1 MATFTLS
8 GLLRRIRGNYATIPN
23 YLEMELRYM
32 DAGERG
38 PKAPTLGQGT
48 PGYHSHVIYIVM
60 SSITTSIIVTPS
72 RRSVERTCDDL
83 AIVVLVAVG
92 LIASLTF
99 RDYGL
104 GWDDYTHAEY
114 ADLLLRMYGSGFK
127 DTGALSFA
135 NLYMYGGGFD
145 MAAALLHKVI
155 PLELFETRRL
165 LGAIVGLIGLAV
177 TWRLGRRVGGPLA
190 GLAALLLLALCPTF
204 YGHMF
209 MNPKDAPFAV
219 AMVILT
225 LGLVRLAEEYP
236 QPSPRTILIVG
247 LGAGLSIGS
256 RILGGLGLIYALV
269 GFVPLLAAEVRN
281 QGAREATRRFIH
293 VAYVLLPS
301 LILGYLIMGL
311 IWPWSIMEPGNP
323 FGALNYFSHFFEKP
337 WKEMFD
343 GALVSVPDMPWSYLP
358 TLFALQL
365 PEVLLG
371 LAIVGAVGA
380 LVALTRGD
388 VPARRKTILLIVT
401 LAATLPLA
409 TAMAKRPALY
419 NGIRHFIFVIPP
431 MTVLAGTAFA
441 WGMDWL
447 KENRRH
453 WQPAAVAIFAF
464 GLLLPLSEMIRL
476 HPYEYTHFNHI
487 AGTVR
492 GADDLYMLDY
502 WGLAL
507 KQASDGLREQLAE
520 RQEAA
525 PAGRKW
531 KVAVCGPQRPAQV
544 ALGPDFTIGWDSH
557 AADFAMTLGEFYCK
571 GLLAPVMVEIK
582 RDDVVF
588 ARVYD
593 IRGRSISSLLAIPAP

>member
-1 MATFTLS
+1 MTIAALHQ
-8 GLLRRIRGNYATIPN
+8 GNYATIPN
-23 YLEMELRYM
+23 YLESELRYM

-38 PKAPTLGQGT
+38 PKRQSWAIGDTGLP
-48 PGYHSHVIYIVM
+48 IAM
-60 SSITTSIIVTPS
+60 SSITTSAIDLPS
-72 RRSVERTCDDL
+72 RRSVERICDDL
-83 AIVVLVAVG
+83 AIISLAAVA

-165 LGAIVGLIGLAV
+165 LGAVVGVVGLAV
-177 TWRLGRRVGGPLA
+177 TCRLGRRVGGPLA

-219 AMVILT
+219 AMVILM
-225 LGLVRLAEEYP
+225 LGFVRLAEEYP

-256 RILGGLGLIYALV
+256 RILGGLALVYVLV
-269 GFVPLLAAEVRN
+269 GFLPLLLEEVRTHS
-281 QGAREATRRFIH
+281 AREAAHRFVH
-293 VAYVLLPS
+293 VLYVLMAG
-301 LILGYLIMGL
+301 LILGYLVMGL
-311 IWPWSIMEPGNP
+311 IWPWSIMEAGNP
-323 FGALNYFSHFFEKP
+323 FHALTYFSPFFEKP

-343 GALVSVPDMPWSYLP
+343 GALVSVPDIPWSYLP
-358 TLFALQL
+358 TRFALQL

-371 LAIVGAVGA
+371 LSLAGVVGTLMSLSRTDIA
-380 LVALTRGD
+380 
-388 VPARRKTILLIVT
+388 PRRKTILLMLT
-401 LAATLPLA
+401 LAATLPLVI
-409 TAMAKRPALY
+409 AMVKRPALY

-431 MTVLAGTAFA
+431 MAVLAGTAFA
-441 WGMDWL
+441 WGMNWL
-447 KENRRH
+447 KENRRS
-453 WQPAAVAIFAF
+453 WQPAALAVFSF

-492 GADDLYMLDY
+492 TADNLFMLDY

-507 KQASDGLREQLAE
+507 KQASDELREPLTE
-520 RQEAA
+520 RQEV
-525 PAGRKW
+525 PPQYRKW
-531 KVAVCGPQRPAQV
+531 KGTVCGPQRPAQV

-571 GLLAPVMVEIK
+571 GLTAPVLVEIK

>member
-1 MATFTLS
+1 MT
-8 GLLRRIRGNYATIPN
+8 
-23 YLEMELRYM
+23 
-32 DAGERG
+32 
-38 PKAPTLGQGT
+38 
-48 PGYHSHVIYIVM
+48 
-60 SSITTSIIVTPS
+60 SITTSAIDTPL

-83 AIVVLVAVG
+83 AMLVLAAVAVISG
-92 LIASLTF
+92 LTF

-114 ADLLLRMYGSGFK
+114 ADLLLRMFGSGFR
-127 DTGALSFA
+127 DTAALSFA

-145 MAAALLHKVI
+145 MVAALLHKVI

-165 LGAIVGLIGLAV
+165 VGAIVGVIGLAV
-177 TWRLGRRVGGPLA
+177 TWRLGRRIGGPLA
-190 GLAALLLLALCPTF
+190 GLASLLLLALCPIF

-219 AMVILT
+219 AMIILM

-247 LGAGLSIGS
+247 LGAGLSLGT
-256 RILGGLGLIYALV
+256 RILGGLSLVYAMIGFIPLFLEELRTEGL
-269 GFVPLLAAEVRN
+269 
-281 QGAREATRRFIH
+281 RESVRRFAH
-293 VAYVLLPS
+293 VVYVLLPG
-301 LILGYLIMGL
+301 LALGYLVMGL

-323 FGALNYFSHFFEKP
+323 FEALTYFSHFFEKP

-343 GALVSVPDMPWSYLP
+343 GAIVSVPDMPWSYLP

-365 PEVLLG
+365 PEVMLVLMG
-371 LAIVGAVGA
+371 GAVVSTFA
-380 LVALTRGD
+380 MLPRRE
-388 VPARRKTILLIVT
+388 VPARRKTILLMLT

-409 TAMAKRPALY
+409 IAMVKRPALY
-419 NGIRHFIFVIPP
+419 NGIRHFVFVIPP
-431 MTVLAGTAFA
+431 MAVLGGVGFAWTMERLRANHRTWQPVVLATFC
-441 WGMDWL
+441 
-447 KENRRH
+447 
-453 WQPAAVAIFAF
+453 F
-464 GLLLPLSEMIRL
+464 GLALSLAEMIRL
-476 HPYEYTHFNHI
+476 HPYQYTHFNHI

-492 GADDLYMLDY
+492 GADDRFMLDY

-507 KQASDGLREQLAE
+507 KQASDELREQLVE
-520 RQEAA
+520 RQEV
-525 PAGRKW
+525 PPRNRKW

-544 ALGPDFTIGWDSH
+544 ALGPDFTIGWDSN

-571 GLLAPVMVEIK
+571 GLTAPVMVEIK

-593 IRGRSISSLLAIPAP
+593 IRGSSISSLLSIPAP

>member
-1 MATFTLS
+1 
-8 GLLRRIRGNYATIPN
+8 
-23 YLEMELRYM
+23 
-32 DAGERG
+32 
-38 PKAPTLGQGT
+38 
-48 PGYHSHVIYIVM
+48 M
-60 SSITTSIIVTPS
+60 SSITTSAIDTPS

-83 AIVVLVAVG
+83 AIIVLAAVG

-165 LGAIVGLIGLAV
+165 LGAAVGVIGLAV

-190 GLAALLLLALCPTF
+190 GLAALLLLALCPTY

-219 AMVILT
+219 AMVILM

-236 QPSPRTILIVG
+236 SPSPRTILIVG

-256 RILGGLGLIYALV
+256 RVLGGLALV
-269 GFVPLLAAEVRN
+269 YAVVGFLPLFLEEIHTHN
-281 QGAREATRRFIH
+281 AREAAHRFIH
-293 VAYVLLPS
+293 VVYVLLPG
-301 LILGYLIMGL
+301 LVLGYLVMGL

-323 FGALNYFSHFFEKP
+323 FHALTYFSHFFEKP

-365 PEVLLG
+365 PEVLLV
-371 LAIVGAVGA
+371 LSIAAVVGTFMS
-380 LVALTRGD
+380 LSRKD
-388 VPARRKTILLIVT
+388 VSARRKSILLMLTV
-401 LAATLPLA
+401 AATLPLVV
-409 TAMAKRPALY
+409 AMVKRPALY

-431 MTVLAGTAFA
+431 MTVLAGLAFSR
-441 WGMDWL
+441 GMNWL
-447 KENRRH
+447 KENRRS
-453 WQPAAVAIFAF
+453 WQPAAVAVFSF
-464 GLLLPLSEMIRL
+464 GLLLPLAEMIRL
-476 HPYEYTHFNHI
+476 HPYQYTHFNHI

-492 GADDLYMLDY
+492 GADDLFMLDY

-507 KQASDGLREQLAE
+507 KQASDGLRDELIE
-520 RQEAA
+520 RQET
-525 PAGRKW
+525 PPQGRKW

-571 GLLAPVMVEIK
+571 GLTAPVMVEIK

-593 IRGRSISSLLAIPAP
+593 IRGRGISSLLAIPAP

>member
-1 MATFTLS
+1 
-8 GLLRRIRGNYATIPN
+8 
-23 YLEMELRYM
+23 
-32 DAGERG
+32 
-38 PKAPTLGQGT
+38 
-48 PGYHSHVIYIVM
+48 M
-60 SSITTSIIVTPS
+60 SSITTSTIDTPM

-83 AIVVLVAVG
+83 AILVLAVVG
-92 LIASLTF
+92 IIASLTF

-145 MAAALLHKVI
+145 MTAALLHKII

-165 LGAIVGLIGLAV
+165 LGAIVGIIGLAV
-177 TWRLGRRVGGPLA
+177 TWRLGRRVGGSLA
-190 GLAALLLLALCPTF
+190 GLAALLLLALCPTY

-219 AMVILT
+219 AMVVLM

-236 QPSPRTILIVG
+236 APSPRTILIVG

-256 RILGGLGLIYALV
+256 RVLGGLALV
-269 GFVPLLAAEVRN
+269 YAVIGFMPLFIEEIHA
-281 QGAREATRRFIH
+281 QGTREAVRRFAH
-293 VAYVLLPS
+293 VMYVLLPG
-301 LILGYLIMGL
+301 LVLGYLIMGL

-323 FGALNYFSHFFEKP
+323 FRALTYFSSFFEKP

-358 TLFALQL
+358 TLFALQM

-371 LAIVGAVGA
+371 LLIAGIFGT
-380 LVALTRGD
+380 LVSLSRTG
-388 VPARRKTILLIVT
+388 VTARRKTILLTLT
-401 LAATLPLA
+401 LAATLPLLI
-409 TAMAKRPALY
+409 AMVKRPALY
-419 NGIRHFIFVIPP
+419 NGIRHFVFVIPP
-431 MTVLAGTAFA
+431 MTVLAGVAFA
-441 WGMDWL
+441 WGMNWL
-447 KENRRH
+447 KDNRRG

-476 HPYEYTHFNHI
+476 HPYQYTHFNHI

-492 GADDLYMLDY
+492 AADDLYMLDY
-502 WGLAL
+502 WGLAF
-507 KQASDGLREQLAE
+507 KQASDGLRDELNE
-520 RQEAA
+520 RQEVA
-525 PAGRKW
+525 PHGRKW

-571 GLLAPVMVEIK
+571 GLAAPVMVEIK

>member
-1 MATFTLS
+1 
-8 GLLRRIRGNYATIPN
+8 
-23 YLEMELRYM
+23 
-32 DAGERG
+32 
-38 PKAPTLGQGT
+38 
-48 PGYHSHVIYIVM
+48 M
-60 SSITTSIIVTPS
+60 SSITTSAIDTPL
-72 RRSVERTCDDL
+72 RRSVEQTCDDL
-83 AIVVLVAVG
+83 AMLTLAVVG
-92 LIASLTF
+92 IIASLTF

-114 ADLLLRMYGSGFK
+114 ADLLLRMYGSGFR

-145 MAAALLHKVI
+145 IAAALLHKII

-165 LGAIVGLIGLAV
+165 LGAIVGVIGLAV
-177 TWRLGRRVGGPLA
+177 TWRLARRIGGPLA

-219 AMVILT
+219 AMIILIM
-225 LGLVRLAEEYP
+225 GLVRLAEEYP
-236 QPSPRTILIVG
+236 APSPRTVLIVG

-256 RILGGLGLIYALV
+256 RVLGGLALLYALI
-269 GFVPLLAAEVRN
+269 GFLPLFLEEFRT
-281 QGAREATRRFIH
+281 QGAREALRRLLH
-293 VAYVLLPS
+293 LMYVLLPG
-301 LILGYLIMGL
+301 LVLGYLVMGL
-311 IWPWSIMEPGNP
+311 IWPWSIIEPGHP
-323 FGALNYFSHFFEKP
+323 FQAVTYFSHFFEKP

-343 GALVSVPDMPWSYLP
+343 GALVSVPDMPWFYLP

-365 PEVLLG
+365 PEVLLA
-371 LAIVGAVGA
+371 LAAAGVVGTFM
-380 LVALTRGD
+380 ALTRRD
-388 VPARRKTILLIVT
+388 VPARRKTIYLMLT

-409 TAMAKRPALY
+409 IAMVKRPALY

-431 MTVLAGTAFA
+431 MTVLAGVTFA
-441 WGMDWL
+441 RGMTWL
-447 KENRRH
+447 KDNRVS
-453 WQPAAVAIFAF
+453 WQPVALATFVF
-464 GLLLPLSEMIRL
+464 GLMLPLAEMIRL
-476 HPYEYTHFNHI
+476 HPYQYTHFNHI

-492 GADDLYMLDY
+492 AADDRFMLDY
-502 WGLAL
+502 WGLAF
-507 KQASDGLREQLAE
+507 KQASDSLREQLAE
-520 RQEAA
+520 KQEA
-525 PAGRKW
+525 PPRGRKW

-571 GLLAPVMVEIK
+571 GLTAPVIAEIK

-593 IRGRSISSLLAIPAP
+593 IRGSSISSLLAIPAP

>member
-1 MATFTLS
+1 
-8 GLLRRIRGNYATIPN
+8 
-23 YLEMELRYM
+23 
-32 DAGERG
+32 
-38 PKAPTLGQGT
+38 
-48 PGYHSHVIYIVM
+48 M
-60 SSITTSIIVTPS
+60 SSITTSALEAPA
-72 RRSVERTCDDL
+72 RRSVEKTCDDL
-83 AIVVLVAVG
+83 AVLVLGVVAVVAG
-92 LIASLTF
+92 LTF

-114 ADLLLRMYGSGFK
+114 ADLLLRMYESGFK

-145 MAAALLHKVI
+145 MAAALLHKLI

-165 LGAIVGLIGLAV
+165 LGAIVGVIGLAV
-177 TWRLGRRVGGPLA
+177 TWRLARRVGGPLA

-219 AMVILT
+219 AMVVLIM
-225 LGLVRLAEEYP
+225 GLVRLIEEYP
-236 QPSPRTILIVG
+236 APSPRTILIVG
-247 LGAGLSIGS
+247 LGAGLSIGC
-256 RILGGLGLIYALV
+256 RVLGGLALIYAVV
-269 GFVPLLAAEVRN
+269 GFVPLLIEEFRK
-281 QGAREATRRFIH
+281 QGPREATHRFAH
-293 VAYVLLPS
+293 VVYVLLPG
-301 LILGYLIMGL
+301 LVLGYLVMGL
-311 IWPWSIMEPGNP
+311 IWPWSIMEPGHP
-323 FGALNYFSHFFEKP
+323 LEAVTYFSHFFEKP

-365 PEVLLG
+365 PEVLLVL
-371 LAIVGAVGA
+371 LAAAVVIT
-380 LVALTRGD
+380 LMSLSRYD
-388 VPARRKTILLIVT
+388 VTAKRKSIMLMLT
-401 LAATLPLA
+401 LAATLPLVI
-409 TAMAKRPALY
+409 AMVKRPALY

-431 MTVLAGTAFA
+431 MTVLAGVAFA
-441 WGMDWL
+441 RGMDWL
-447 KENRRH
+447 GENRRA
-453 WQPAAVAIFAF
+453 WQPAALAMFAF

-476 HPYEYTHFNHI
+476 HPYQYTHFNHI

-492 GADDLYMLDY
+492 TADNFFMLDY

-520 RQEAA
+520 RQEV
-525 PAGRKW
+525 PPQNRKW

-544 ALGPDFTIGWDSH
+544 ALGPDFTIGWDSN

-571 GLLAPVMVEIK
+571 GLAAPVMVEIK

>member
-1 MATFTLS
+1 MP
-8 GLLRRIRGNYATIPN
+8 GNEAHK
-23 YLEMELRYM
+23 RHRWAKR
-32 DAGERG
+32 DAGL
-38 PKAPTLGQGT
+38 PIA
-48 PGYHSHVIYIVM
+48 M
-60 SSITTSIIVTPS
+60 SSITTSAIDTPL

-83 AIVVLVAVG
+83 AILVLAMVAI
-92 LIASLTF
+92 IAGLTF

-165 LGAIVGLIGLAV
+165 LGAIVGVIGLAV
-177 TWRLGRRVGGPLA
+177 TWRLGRRVGGPVA

-219 AMVILT
+219 AMVILM

-236 QPSPRTILIVG
+236 NPSPRTILIVG

-256 RILGGLGLIYALV
+256 RILGGLALVYALV
-269 GFVPLLAAEVRN
+269 GFMPLFVEEIRSHN
-281 QGAREATRRFIH
+281 PREAGRRFLH
-293 VAYVLLPS
+293 VLYVLMPG
-301 LILGYLIMGL
+301 LILGYLVMGL
-311 IWPWSIMEPGNP
+311 IWPWSIMEPDNP
-323 FGALNYFSHFFEKP
+323 FQALTYFSHFFEKP

-371 LAIVGAVGA
+371 LLIAGVIGTLMV
-380 LVALTRGD
+380 LPRRDVA
-388 VPARRKTILLIVT
+388 ARRKTILLMLT
-401 LAATLPLA
+401 SAATLPLLI
-409 TAMAKRPALY
+409 AMVKRPALY

-441 WGMDWL
+441 WGMNWL
-447 KENRRH
+447 GENRRT
-453 WQPAAVAIFAF
+453 WQPAAVAVFAF
-464 GLLLPLSEMIRL
+464 GLLLPLAEMIRL
-476 HPYEYTHFNHI
+476 HPYQYTHFNYI

-492 GADDLYMLDY
+492 EADDRFMLDY

-507 KQASDGLREQLAE
+507 KQASDGLREEIAE
-520 RQEAA
+520 RQEV
-525 PAGRKW
+525 PPRGRKW

-571 GLLAPVMVEIK
+571 GLTAPVLVEIK

>member
-1 MATFTLS
+1 
-8 GLLRRIRGNYATIPN
+8 
-23 YLEMELRYM
+23 
-32 DAGERG
+32 
-38 PKAPTLGQGT
+38 
-48 PGYHSHVIYIVM
+48 M
-60 SSITTSIIVTPS
+60 SSITTSAIETPS
-72 RRSVERTCDDL
+72 RRSVERTFDDL
-83 AIVVLVAVG
+83 ALCVLLAVG
-92 LIASLTF
+92 LIAGLTF

-114 ADLLLRMYGSGFK
+114 ADLLLKMYGSGFK

-165 LGAIVGLIGLAV
+165 LGAIVGVIGLAV

-190 GLAALLLLALCPTF
+190 GLVALLLLALCPTV

-219 AMVILT
+219 AMAVLM

-236 QPSPRTILIVG
+236 QASPRTILIIG
-247 LGAGLSIGS
+247 LGSGLSIGS
-256 RILGGLGLIYALV
+256 RILGGLALVYALI
-269 GFVPLLAAEVRN
+269 GFLPLFIEEVRK
-281 QGAREATRRFIH
+281 QGARAAIGRFVH
-293 VAYVLLPS
+293 VLYTLLPG
-301 LILGYLIMGL
+301 LVLGYLIMGL
-311 IWPWSIMEPGNP
+311 IWPWSIIELGNP
-323 FGALNYFSHFFEKP
+323 FHALTYFSHFFEKP

-365 PEVLLG
+365 PEVLLVLS
-371 LAIVGAVGA
+371 LAGVVGTFIV
-380 LVALTRGD
+380 LPRSD
-388 VPARRKTILLIVT
+388 VTARRKTILLMLT
-401 LAATLPLA
+401 LAA
-409 TAMAKRPALY
+409 AMPIAIAIVKRPALY

-431 MTVLAGTAFA
+431 MTVLAGLTFE
-441 WGMDWL
+441 WIMRWL
-447 KENRRH
+447 KDNRRS
-453 WQPAAVAIFAF
+453 WQPAVLAVFVF
-464 GLLLPLSEMIRL
+464 GLLLPLGEMIRL
-476 HPYEYTHFNHI
+476 HPYQYTHFNHL

-492 GADDLYMLDY
+492 GADDRFMLDY
-502 WGLAL
+502 WGLAF
-507 KQASDGLREQLAE
+507 KQASDDLRDQLE
-520 RQEAA
+520 EKHEV
-525 PAGRKW
+525 PPKGRKW

-571 GLLAPVMVEIK
+571 GLTAPVMVEVK

-593 IRGRSISSLLAIPAP
+593 IRGRSISGLLSIPPP

>member
-1 MATFTLS
+1 
-8 GLLRRIRGNYATIPN
+8 
-23 YLEMELRYM
+23 
-32 DAGERG
+32 
-38 PKAPTLGQGT
+38 
-48 PGYHSHVIYIVM
+48 M
-60 SSITTSIIVTPS
+60 SSITTSPIETPA

-83 AIVVLVAVG
+83 AIIVLAAVG

-127 DTGALSFA
+127 DTAALSFA

-165 LGAIVGLIGLAV
+165 LGAVVGLIGLAV

-219 AMVILT
+219 AMAILM

-236 QPSPRTILIVG
+236 SPSPRTILIVG
-247 LGAGLSIGS
+247 LGAGLSVGS
-256 RILGGLGLIYALV
+256 RILGGLALIYALA
-269 GFVPLLAAEVRN
+269 GFLPLLLEEIHTHSARRAAHRL
-281 QGAREATRRFIH
+281 FH
-293 VAYVLLPS
+293 VVVVLLPG
-301 LILGYLIMGL
+301 LILGYLVMGL

-323 FGALNYFSHFFEKP
+323 LQALTYFSHFFEKP

-371 LAIVGAVGA
+371 LAIAGGVGTFMS
-380 LVALTRGD
+380 LSRKD
-388 VPARRKTILLIVT
+388 VPARRKTILLMVT
-401 LAATLPLA
+401 LAATLPLVV
-409 TAMAKRPALY
+409 AMVKRPALY

-431 MTVLAGTAFA
+431 MTVLAGAAFA
-441 WGMDWL
+441 WLMNWL
-447 KENRRH
+447 KDSRRS
-453 WQPAAVAIFAF
+453 WQPAVLATFAF
-464 GLLLPLSEMIRL
+464 GLMLPLGEMIRL
-476 HPYEYTHFNHI
+476 HPYQYTHFNHI

-492 GADDLYMLDY
+492 GADDLFMLDY

-507 KQASDGLREQLAE
+507 KQASDGLREELVE
-520 RQEAA
+520 RQEF
-525 PAGRKW
+525 PPRGRKW

-544 ALGPDFTIGWDSH
+544 ALGPDFTIGWDSN

-571 GLLAPVMVEIK
+571 GLTAPVMVEIK

-593 IRGRSISSLLAIPAP
+593 IRGRSISGLLAIPAP

>member
-1 MATFTLS
+1 
-8 GLLRRIRGNYATIPN
+8 
-23 YLEMELRYM
+23 
-32 DAGERG
+32 
-38 PKAPTLGQGT
+38 
-48 PGYHSHVIYIVM
+48 M
-60 SSITTSIIVTPS
+60 SSITTSAIDTPN

-83 AIVVLVAVG
+83 AIIVLAAVG

-114 ADLLLRMYGSGFK
+114 ADLLLRMYGSGFT

-145 MAAALLHKVI
+145 MAAALLHRVI

-165 LGAIVGLIGLAV
+165 LGAVVGVIGLAV

-190 GLAALLLLALCPTF
+190 GLAALLLLALCPTY

-219 AMVILT
+219 AMVILM

-236 QPSPRTILIVG
+236 SPSPRTILIVG
-247 LGAGLSIGS
+247 LGAGLSVGS
-256 RILGGLGLIYALV
+256 RVLGGLALVYALV
-269 GFVPLLAAEVRN
+269 GFVPLFLEEIHTHS
-281 QGAREATRRFIH
+281 AREAAHRFIH
-293 VAYVLLPS
+293 VVYVLLPG
-301 LILGYLIMGL
+301 LVLGYLVMGL
-311 IWPWSIMEPGNP
+311 IWPWSIMEPDNP
-323 FGALNYFSHFFEKP
+323 FHALTYFSHFFEKP

-371 LAIVGAVGA
+371 LSIAAVVGTFMS
-380 LVALTRGD
+380 LSRKD
-388 VPARRKTILLIVT
+388 ISARRKSILLMLTV
-401 LAATLPLA
+401 AATLPLVI
-409 TAMAKRPALY
+409 AMVKRPALY
-419 NGIRHFIFVIPP
+419 NGIRHFIFVIPA
-431 MTVLAGTAFA
+431 MTVLAGVAFSR
-441 WGMDWL
+441 GMNWL
-447 KENRRH
+447 KENHRS
-453 WQPAAVAIFAF
+453 WQPAAVAVFSF
-464 GLLLPLSEMIRL
+464 GLLLPLAEMIRL
-476 HPYEYTHFNHI
+476 HPYQYTHFNHI

-492 GADDLYMLDY
+492 GADEFFMLDY

-507 KQASDGLREQLAE
+507 KQASDGLRDELVE
-520 RQEAA
+520 RQEA
-525 PAGRKW
+525 PPHGHKW

-571 GLLAPVMVEIK
+571 GLTAPVMVEIK

>member
-1 MATFTLS
+1 MT
-8 GLLRRIRGNYATIPN
+8 
-23 YLEMELRYM
+23 
-32 DAGERG
+32 
-38 PKAPTLGQGT
+38 
-48 PGYHSHVIYIVM
+48 
-60 SSITTSIIVTPS
+60 SITTSAIDTPL

-83 AIVVLVAVG
+83 AMLVLAAVAV
-92 LIASLTF
+92 IAGLTF

-114 ADLLLRMYGSGFK
+114 ADLLLRMFGSGFK
-127 DTGALSFA
+127 DTAALSFA

-145 MAAALLHKVI
+145 MVAALLHKVI

-165 LGAIVGLIGLAV
+165 VGAIVGVVGLAV
-177 TWRLGRRVGGPLA
+177 TWRLGRRIGGPLA
-190 GLAALLLLALCPTF
+190 GLASLLLLALCPIF

-219 AMVILT
+219 AMIILM

-247 LGAGLSIGS
+247 IGAGLSIGC
-256 RILGGLGLIYALV
+256 RILGGLALV
-269 GFVPLLAAEVRN
+269 YAVIGFIPLFLEELRTEGV
-281 QGAREATRRFIH
+281 REAARRFAH
-293 VAYVLLPS
+293 VVYVLLPG
-301 LILGYLIMGL
+301 LVFGYLVMGL

-323 FGALNYFSHFFEKP
+323 FEALTYFSHFFEKP

-343 GALVSVPDMPWSYLP
+343 GAIVSVPDMPWSYLP

-365 PEVLLG
+365 PEVMLVLMT
-371 LAIVGAVGA
+371 GAVVSTFA
-380 LVALTRGD
+380 LLPRGG
-388 VPARRKTILLIVT
+388 VPARRKTILLMLT

-409 TAMAKRPALY
+409 IAMVKRPALY
-419 NGIRHFIFVIPP
+419 NGIRHFVFVIPP
-431 MTVLAGTAFA
+431 MAVLGGVAFA
-441 WGMDWL
+441 WTMERL
-447 KENRRH
+447 RANHRT
-453 WQPAAVAIFAF
+453 WQPVVLATFCF
-464 GLLLPLSEMIRL
+464 GLALSLAEMIRL
-476 HPYEYTHFNHI
+476 HPYQYTHFNHI

-492 GADDLYMLDY
+492 AADDRFMLDY

-507 KQASDGLREQLAE
+507 KQASDELREQLVE
-520 RQEAA
+520 RQEV
-525 PAGRKW
+525 PPRNRKW

-544 ALGPDFTIGWDSH
+544 ALGPDFTIGWDSN

-571 GLLAPVMVEIK
+571 GLTAPVMVEIK

-593 IRGRSISSLLAIPAP
+593 IRGQSISNLLAIPAP

>member
-1 MATFTLS
+1 
-8 GLLRRIRGNYATIPN
+8 
-23 YLEMELRYM
+23 
-32 DAGERG
+32 
-38 PKAPTLGQGT
+38 
-48 PGYHSHVIYIVM
+48 M
-60 SSITTSIIVTPS
+60 SSITTSAIEAPA
-72 RRSVERTCDDL
+72 RRSVEKTCDDL
-83 AIVVLVAVG
+83 AFLVLGVVAVVAG
-92 LIASLTF
+92 LTF

-165 LGAIVGLIGLAV
+165 LGAIVGVIGLAV
-177 TWRLGRRVGGPLA
+177 TWRLARRVGGPLA

-219 AMVILT
+219 AMIVLI
-225 LGLVRLAEEYP
+225 LGLVRLFEEYP
-236 QPSPRTILIVG
+236 APSPRTILIVG
-247 LGAGLSIGS
+247 LGAGLSIGC
-256 RILGGLGLIYALV
+256 RVLGGLALIYAVV
-269 GFVPLLAAEVRN
+269 GFVPLFIEEFRK
-281 QGAREATRRFIH
+281 QGAREATHRFAH
-293 VAYVLLPS
+293 VVYVLLPG
-301 LILGYLIMGL
+301 LVLGYLVMGL
-311 IWPWSIMEPGNP
+311 IWPWSIMEPGHP
-323 FGALNYFSHFFEKP
+323 LEAVTYFSHFFEKP

-365 PEVLLG
+365 PEVMLVLLT
-371 LAIVGAVGA
+371 AAVVTTFMS
-380 LVALTRGD
+380 LSRID
-388 VPARRKTILLIVT
+388 VTAKRKSIMLMLT
-401 LAATLPLA
+401 LAATLPLVI
-409 TAMAKRPALY
+409 AMVKRPALY

-431 MTVLAGTAFA
+431 MAVLAGVAFA
-441 WGMDWL
+441 RGMDWL
-447 KENRRH
+447 GENRRA
-453 WQPAAVAIFAF
+453 WQPAALAVFAF

-476 HPYEYTHFNHI
+476 HPYQYTHFNHI

-492 GADDLYMLDY
+492 TADNFFMLDY

-520 RQEAA
+520 RQEV
-525 PAGRKW
+525 PPQNRKW

-544 ALGPDFTIGWDSH
+544 ALGPDFTIGWDSN

-571 GLLAPVMVEIK
+571 GLAAPVMVEIK

>member
-1 MATFTLS
+1 
-8 GLLRRIRGNYATIPN
+8 
-23 YLEMELRYM
+23 
-32 DAGERG
+32 
-38 PKAPTLGQGT
+38 
-48 PGYHSHVIYIVM
+48 M
-60 SSITTSIIVTPS
+60 SSITTSAIDTS
-72 RRSVERTCDDL
+72 KRRAMERTCDDA
-83 AIVVLVAVG
+83 AIVVLAAVG

-114 ADLLLRMYGSGFK
+114 ADLLLRMFGSGFK
-127 DTGALSFA
+127 DTAALSFA

-165 LGAIVGLIGLAV
+165 LGAVVGVIGLAV

-190 GLAALLLLALCPTF
+190 GLATLLLLALCPTF

-219 AMVILT
+219 SMVILM

-236 QPSPRTILIVG
+236 SPSPRTILILG
-247 LGAGLSIGS
+247 LGAGLSIGC
-256 RILGGLGLIYALV
+256 RILGGLALVYAVV
-269 GFVPLLAAEVRN
+269 GFVPLFLEEIRTHSV
-281 QGAREATRRFIH
+281 REAAHRFAH
-293 VAYVLLPS
+293 AMLVLLPG
-301 LILGYLIMGL
+301 LVFGYLVMGL
-311 IWPWSIMEPGNP
+311 IWPWSIMEPTNP
-323 FGALNYFSHFFEKP
+323 FQALTYFSHFFEKP

-365 PEVLLG
+365 PEVLLVLT
-371 LAIVGAVGA
+371 LAAVVGTFMS
-380 LVALTRGD
+380 LSRTD
-388 VPARRKTILLIVT
+388 VPARRKTILLMLT
-401 LAATLPLA
+401 LAATLPLVI
-409 TAMAKRPALY
+409 AMVKRPALY

-431 MTVLAGTAFA
+431 MAVLAGVAFA
-441 WGMDWL
+441 WGMNWL
-447 KENRRH
+447 KRNRRS
-453 WQPAAVAIFAF
+453 WQPAALALFSF
-464 GLLLPLSEMIRL
+464 GLLLPLGEMIRL
-476 HPYEYTHFNHI
+476 HPYQYTHFNHI

-492 GADDLYMLDY
+492 SADNLFMLDY

-507 KQASDGLREQLAE
+507 KQASDGLREEIVE
-520 RQEAA
+520 RQEI
-525 PAGRKW
+525 PPRGRKW

-544 ALGPDFTIGWDSH
+544 ALGPDFTIGWDSN

-571 GLLAPVMVEIK
+571 GLTAPVMVEIK

>member
-1 MATFTLS
+1 
-8 GLLRRIRGNYATIPN
+8 
-23 YLEMELRYM
+23 
-32 DAGERG
+32 
-38 PKAPTLGQGT
+38 
-48 PGYHSHVIYIVM
+48 M
-60 SSITTSIIVTPS
+60 SSITTSGIDLPL

-83 AIVVLVAVG
+83 AIFVLAVVS
-92 LIASLTF
+92 LIAGFTF

-135 NLYMYGGGFD
+135 NLFMYGGGFD
-145 MAAALLHKVI
+145 MAAALLHKII

-165 LGAIVGLIGLAV
+165 LGAIVGVIGLAV

-219 AMVILT
+219 AMVILM

-236 QPSPRTILIVG
+236 SPSPRTILIVG

-256 RILGGLGLIYALV
+256 RILGGLALLYAV
-269 GFVPLLAAEVRN
+269 IGFVPLIVDDARSH
-281 QGAREATRRFIH
+281 GARQAAHRFAH
-293 VAYVLLPS
+293 VVQVLLPG
-301 LILGYLIMGL
+301 LILGYLVMGL

-323 FGALNYFSHFFEKP
+323 FHALTYFSHFFEKP

-371 LAIVGAVGA
+371 LGIAGVVI
-380 LVALTRGD
+380 ALTSLSRTD
-388 VPARRKTILLIVT
+388 TAPRRKTILLMLM
-401 LAATLPLA
+401 LATTLPLLV
-409 TAMAKRPALY
+409 AMVKRPALY

-431 MTVLAGTAFA
+431 MTVLGGLAFA
-441 WGMDWL
+441 RLMDWL
-447 KENRRH
+447 RINHRGA
-453 WQPAAVAIFAF
+453 QAAALAVFLF
-464 GLLLPLSEMIRL
+464 GLMLPLAEMIRL
-476 HPYEYTHFNHI
+476 HPYQYAHFNYI

-492 GADDLYMLDY
+492 AADDRYMLDY

-507 KQASDGLREQLAE
+507 KQASDALRDEIVE
-520 RQEAA
+520 RQEA
-525 PAGRKW
+525 PPRGRKW

-557 AADFAMTLGEFYCK
+557 SADFAMTLGEFYCK
-571 GLLAPVMVEIK
+571 GLAAPLIAEIK

>member
-1 MATFTLS
+1 
-8 GLLRRIRGNYATIPN
+8 
-23 YLEMELRYM
+23 
-32 DAGERG
+32 
-38 PKAPTLGQGT
+38 
-48 PGYHSHVIYIVM
+48 M
-60 SSITTSIIVTPS
+60 SSITTSAIEAPA
-72 RRSVERTCDDL
+72 RRSVEKTCDDL
-83 AIVVLVAVG
+83 AFLVLGVVAVVAG
-92 LIASLTF
+92 LTF

-145 MAAALLHKVI
+145 MAAALLHKVV

-165 LGAIVGLIGLAV
+165 LGAVVGVIGLAV
-177 TWRLGRRVGGPLA
+177 TWRLARRVGGPLA

-219 AMVILT
+219 AMVVLI
-225 LGLVRLAEEYP
+225 LGLVRLIEEYP
-236 QPSPRTILIVG
+236 APSPRTILIVG
-247 LGAGLSIGS
+247 LGAGLAIGC
-256 RILGGLGLIYALV
+256 RVLGGLALIYAV
-269 GFVPLLAAEVRN
+269 IGFIPLWIEEVRK
-281 QGAREATRRFIH
+281 QGAREATHRFAH
-293 VAYVLLPS
+293 VVYVLLPG
-301 LILGYLIMGL
+301 LALGYLVMGL
-311 IWPWSIMEPGNP
+311 IWPWSIMEPGHP
-323 FGALNYFSHFFEKP
+323 LEAVTYFSHFFEKP

-365 PEVLLG
+365 PEVLLA
-371 LAIVGAVGA
+371 LLTAAV
-380 LVALTRGD
+380 VATFMSLSRND
-388 VPARRKTILLIVT
+388 VTAKRKTIMLMLT
-401 LAATLPLA
+401 LAATLPLVI
-409 TAMAKRPALY
+409 AMVKRPALY

-431 MTVLAGTAFA
+431 MAVLAGVAFA
-441 WGMDWL
+441 RGMDWL
-447 KENRRH
+447 GENRRA
-453 WQPAAVAIFAF
+453 WQPAALAVFAF

-476 HPYEYTHFNHI
+476 HPYQYTHFNHI

-492 GADDLYMLDY
+492 TADNLFMLDY
-502 WGLAL
+502 WGLSL

-520 RQEAA
+520 RQEV
-525 PAGRKW
+525 PPQHRKW

-544 ALGPDFTIGWDSH
+544 ALGPDFTIGWDSN

-571 GLLAPVMVEIK
+571 GLAAPVMVEIK

>member
-1 MATFTLS
+1 
-8 GLLRRIRGNYATIPN
+8 
-23 YLEMELRYM
+23 
-32 DAGERG
+32 
-38 PKAPTLGQGT
+38 
-48 PGYHSHVIYIVM
+48 M
-60 SSITTSIIVTPS
+60 SSITTSIIDTPQ

-83 AIVVLVAVG
+83 AIVVLGAVG

-114 ADLLLRMYGSGFK
+114 ADLLLRMYGSGFR

-145 MAAALLHKVI
+145 MAAALLHRVI

-165 LGAIVGLIGLAV
+165 LGAVVGLIGLAV

-190 GLAALLLLALCPTF
+190 GLAALLLLALCPTY

-209 MNPKDAPFAV
+209 MNPKDSPFAV
-219 AMVILT
+219 AMVILM

-236 QPSPRTILIVG
+236 APSPSTILIVG
-247 LGAGLSIGS
+247 IGAGLSLGS
-256 RILGGLGLIYALV
+256 RVLGGLGLVYALI
-269 GFVPLLAAEVRN
+269 GFAPLFAAEVRS
-281 QGAREATRRFIH
+281 QGVRGSIRRFAH
-293 VAYVLLPS
+293 VLYLLLPS
-301 LILGYLIMGL
+301 LLFGYLIMGL
-311 IWPWSIMEPGNP
+311 IWPWSVIELANP
-323 FGALNYFSHFFEKP
+323 FRALTYFSSFFEKP

-358 TLFALQL
+358 TLFALQM
-365 PEVLLG
+365 PEVLLALFIAG
-371 LAIVGAVGA
+371 SAGA
-380 LVALTRGD
+380 LISLWRGD
-388 VPARRKTILLIVT
+388 VTARRKTVLLMLT
-401 LAATLPLA
+401 TAATLPVLIA
-409 TAMAKRPALY
+409 ILKRPALY

-431 MTVLAGTAFA
+431 MAVLGGVAFA
-441 WGMDWL
+441 WGMNRL
-447 KENRRH
+447 GENRRN

-464 GLLLPLSEMIRL
+464 GLMLPLTEMIRL
-476 HPYEYTHFNHI
+476 HPYQYTHFNHI

-492 GADDLYMLDY
+492 AADELYMLDY

-507 KQASDGLREQLAE
+507 KQASDGLRDELIE
-520 RQEAA
+520 RQES
-525 PAGRKW
+525 PPQGRKW

-557 AADFAMTLGEFYCK
+557 AADFAMTIGEFYCK
-571 GLLAPVMVEIK
+571 GLPAPVMVEIK

-593 IRGRSISSLLAIPAP
+593 IRGKSISSLLAIPAP

>member
-1 MATFTLS
+1 MT
-8 GLLRRIRGNYATIPN
+8 
-23 YLEMELRYM
+23 
-32 DAGERG
+32 
-38 PKAPTLGQGT
+38 
-48 PGYHSHVIYIVM
+48 
-60 SSITTSIIVTPS
+60 SITTSAIDTPL

-83 AIVVLVAVG
+83 AMLVLAAVAV
-92 LIASLTF
+92 IAGLTF

-114 ADLLLRMYGSGFK
+114 ADLLLRMFGSGFK
-127 DTGALSFA
+127 DTAALSFA

-145 MAAALLHKVI
+145 MVAALLHKVI

-165 LGAIVGLIGLAV
+165 VGAVVGVIGLAV

-190 GLAALLLLALCPTF
+190 GLASLLLLALCPIF

-219 AMVILT
+219 AMIILM

-247 LGAGLSIGS
+247 LGAGLSLGT
-256 RILGGLGLIYALV
+256 RILGGLALIYAV
-269 GFVPLLAAEVRN
+269 IGFMPLFLEELRSE
-281 QGAREATRRFIH
+281 GLRESVRRFAY
-293 VAYVLLPS
+293 VVYVLLPG
-301 LILGYLIMGL
+301 LVLGYLVMGL

-323 FGALNYFSHFFEKP
+323 FEALTYFSHFFEKP

-343 GALVSVPDMPWSYLP
+343 GAIVSVPDMPWSYLP

-365 PEVLLG
+365 PEVMLVLMF
-371 LAIVGAVGA
+371 GAVIGTFA
-380 LVALTRGD
+380 LLPRRE
-388 VPARRKTILLIVT
+388 VPARRKTILLMLT

-409 TAMAKRPALY
+409 IAMVKRPALY
-419 NGIRHFIFVIPP
+419 NGIRHFVFVIPP
-431 MTVLAGTAFA
+431 MAVLGGVAFGWAMQRLRANHRTWQPVVLATFC
-441 WGMDWL
+441 
-447 KENRRH
+447 
-453 WQPAAVAIFAF
+453 F
-464 GLLLPLSEMIRL
+464 GLALSLAEMIRL
-476 HPYEYTHFNHI
+476 HPYQYTHFNHI

-492 GADDLYMLDY
+492 GADDRFMLDY

-507 KQASDGLREQLAE
+507 KQASDELREQLVE
-520 RQEAA
+520 RQEV
-525 PAGRKW
+525 PPRNRKW

-544 ALGPDFTIGWDSH
+544 ALGPDFTIGWDSN

-571 GLLAPVMVEIK
+571 GLTAPVLVEIK

-593 IRGRSISSLLAIPAP
+593 IRGSSISSLLSIPAP

>member
-1 MATFTLS
+1 MT
-8 GLLRRIRGNYATIPN
+8 
-23 YLEMELRYM
+23 
-32 DAGERG
+32 
-38 PKAPTLGQGT
+38 
-48 PGYHSHVIYIVM
+48 
-60 SSITTSIIVTPS
+60 SITTSAIDTPA

-83 AIVVLVAVG
+83 AMLVLAAVAV
-92 LIASLTF
+92 IAGLTF

-114 ADLLLRMYGSGFK
+114 ADLLLRMFGSGFK
-127 DTGALSFA
+127 DTAALSFA

-145 MAAALLHKVI
+145 MVAALLHKVI

-165 LGAIVGLIGLAV
+165 VGAIVGVIGLAV

-190 GLAALLLLALCPTF
+190 GLAALLLLALCPIF

-219 AMVILT
+219 AMIILM

-256 RILGGLGLIYALV
+256 RILGGLALVYALI
-269 GFVPLLAAEVRN
+269 GFVPLFLEEFRIE
-281 QGAREATRRFIH
+281 GAREAARRFAH
-293 VAYVLLPS
+293 TVYVLLPG
-301 LILGYLIMGL
+301 LVLGYLIMGL
-311 IWPWSIMEPGNP
+311 IWPWSIMAPDNP
-323 FGALNYFSHFFEKP
+323 FQALTYFSHFFEKP

-365 PEVLLG
+365 PEVMLVLMTG
-371 LAIVGAVGA
+371 AIGGTLAM
-380 LVALTRGD
+380 LPRRDL
-388 VPARRKTILLIVT
+388 PARRKTILLMLT
-401 LAATLPLA
+401 LAATLPLVV
-409 TAMAKRPALY
+409 AMVKRPALY
-419 NGIRHFIFVIPP
+419 NGIRHFVFVIPP
-431 MTVLAGTAFA
+431 MAVLGGVAFA
-441 WGMDWL
+441 WIMERL
-447 KENRRH
+447 RNKHRA
-453 WQPAAVAIFAF
+453 WQPVVLATFCF
-464 GLLLPLSEMIRL
+464 GLALPLAEMIRL
-476 HPYEYTHFNHI
+476 HPYQYTHFNHI

-492 GADDLYMLDY
+492 GADSRFMLDY

-507 KQASDGLREQLAE
+507 KQASDGLRAQIVE
-520 RQEAA
+520 RQEV
-525 PAGRKW
+525 PPRGRKW

-544 ALGPDFTIGWDSH
+544 ALGPDFTIGWDSN

-571 GLLAPVMVEIK
+571 GLTAPVMVEIK

-593 IRGRSISSLLAIPAP
+593 IRGRSISSLLSIPAP

>member
-1 MATFTLS
+1 MT
-8 GLLRRIRGNYATIPN
+8 
-23 YLEMELRYM
+23 
-32 DAGERG
+32 
-38 PKAPTLGQGT
+38 
-48 PGYHSHVIYIVM
+48 
-60 SSITTSIIVTPS
+60 SITTSAIDTPQ

-83 AIVVLVAVG
+83 AMLVLAAVAV
-92 LIASLTF
+92 IAGLTF

-114 ADLLLRMYGSGFK
+114 ADLLLRMFGSGFK
-127 DTGALSFA
+127 DTAALSFA

-145 MAAALLHKVI
+145 MVAALLHKII

-165 LGAIVGLIGLAV
+165 VGAIVGVIGLAV
-177 TWRLGRRVGGPLA
+177 TWRLGRRIGGPLA
-190 GLAALLLLALCPTF
+190 GLASLLLLALCPIF

-219 AMVILT
+219 AMIILM

-247 LGAGLSIGS
+247 LGAGLSLGC
-256 RILGGLGLIYALV
+256 RVLGGLALV
-269 GFVPLLAAEVRN
+269 YAVLGFLPLFLEELRSE
-281 QGAREATRRFIH
+281 GLRESVRRFAH
-293 VAYVLLPS
+293 VVYVLLPG
-301 LILGYLIMGL
+301 LAFGYLVMGL

-323 FGALNYFSHFFEKP
+323 FEALTYFSHFFEKP

-343 GALVSVPDMPWSYLP
+343 GAIVSVPDMPWSYLP

-365 PEVLLG
+365 PEVMLVLMG
-371 LAIVGAVGA
+371 GAVVSTFA
-380 LVALTRGD
+380 MLPRRE
-388 VPARRKTILLIVT
+388 VPARRKTILLMLT

-409 TAMAKRPALY
+409 IAMVKRPALY
-419 NGIRHFIFVIPP
+419 NGIRHFVFVIPP
-431 MTVLAGTAFA
+431 MAVLGGVAFGWAMERLRANHRTWQPVVLATFC
-441 WGMDWL
+441 
-447 KENRRH
+447 
-453 WQPAAVAIFAF
+453 F
-464 GLLLPLSEMIRL
+464 GLALSLAEMIRL
-476 HPYEYTHFNHI
+476 HPYQYTHFNHI

-492 GADDLYMLDY
+492 GADDRFMLDY

-507 KQASDGLREQLAE
+507 KQASDELREQIVE
-520 RQEAA
+520 RQEV
-525 PAGRKW
+525 PPTNRKW

-544 ALGPDFTIGWDSH
+544 ALGPDFTIGWDSN

-571 GLLAPVMVEIK
+571 GLTAPVMVEIK

-593 IRGRSISSLLAIPAP
+593 IRGRSISSLLSIPAP

>member
-1 MATFTLS
+1 MT
-8 GLLRRIRGNYATIPN
+8 
-23 YLEMELRYM
+23 
-32 DAGERG
+32 
-38 PKAPTLGQGT
+38 
-48 PGYHSHVIYIVM
+48 
-60 SSITTSIIVTPS
+60 SITTSAIDTPL

-83 AIVVLVAVG
+83 AMLVLAAVAVISG
-92 LIASLTF
+92 LTF

-114 ADLLLRMYGSGFK
+114 ADLLLRMFGSGFR
-127 DTGALSFA
+127 DTAALSFA

-145 MAAALLHKVI
+145 MVAALLHKVI

-165 LGAIVGLIGLAV
+165 VGAIVGVIGLAV
-177 TWRLGRRVGGPLA
+177 TWRLGRRIGGPLA
-190 GLAALLLLALCPTF
+190 GLASLLLLALCPIF

-219 AMVILT
+219 AMIILM

-247 LGAGLSIGS
+247 LGAGLALGT
-256 RILGGLGLIYALV
+256 RILGGLSLVYAVIGFIPLFLEELRTEGL
-269 GFVPLLAAEVRN
+269 
-281 QGAREATRRFIH
+281 RESARRFAH
-293 VAYVLLPS
+293 VVYVLLPG
-301 LILGYLIMGL
+301 LALGYLVMGL

-323 FGALNYFSHFFEKP
+323 FEALTYFSHFFEKP

-343 GALVSVPDMPWSYLP
+343 GAIVSVPDMPWSYLP

-365 PEVLLG
+365 PEVMLVMMG
-371 LAIVGAVGA
+371 GAVVSTFA
-380 LVALTRGD
+380 MLTRRE
-388 VPARRKTILLIVT
+388 VPARRKTIMLMLT

-409 TAMAKRPALY
+409 IAMVKRPALY
-419 NGIRHFIFVIPP
+419 NGIRHFVFVIPP
-431 MTVLAGTAFA
+431 MAVLGGVAFA
-441 WGMDWL
+441 WTMERL
-447 KENRRH
+447 RANHRT
-453 WQPAAVAIFAF
+453 WQPVVLATFCF
-464 GLLLPLSEMIRL
+464 GLALSLAEMIRL
-476 HPYEYTHFNHI
+476 HPYQYTHFNHI

-492 GADDLYMLDY
+492 GADDRFMLDY

-507 KQASDGLREQLAE
+507 KQASDELREQLVE
-520 RQEAA
+520 RQEA
-525 PAGRKW
+525 PPRNRKW

-544 ALGPDFTIGWDSH
+544 ALGPDFTIGWDSN

-571 GLLAPVMVEIK
+571 GLTAPVLVEIK

-593 IRGRSISSLLAIPAP
+593 IRGSSISSLLSIPAP

>member
-1 MATFTLS
+1 MPGNEAQKRQSWATGDT
-8 GLLRRIRGNYATIPN
+8 GLPIA
-23 YLEMELRYM
+23 
-32 DAGERG
+32 
-38 PKAPTLGQGT
+38 
-48 PGYHSHVIYIVM
+48 M
-60 SSITTSIIVTPS
+60 SSITTSTIDTPA

-83 AIVVLVAVG
+83 AIIVLAAVG

-145 MAAALLHKVI
+145 MAAALLHKLI
-155 PLELFETRRL
+155 PLERFETLRL
-165 LGAIVGLIGLAV
+165 LGAIVGMIGLAV

-219 AMVILT
+219 AMVILM

-236 QPSPRTILIVG
+236 HPSPRTILIVG

-256 RILGGLGLIYALV
+256 RILGGLALLYALA
-269 GFVPLLAAEVRN
+269 GFVPLFLEDIHTH
-281 QGAREATRRFIH
+281 GARGAAQRFLR
-293 VAYVLLPS
+293 VVYVLMPGLV
-301 LILGYLIMGL
+301 LGYLVMGL
-311 IWPWSIMEPGNP
+311 IWPWSIMEPDNP
-323 FGALNYFSHFFEKP
+323 FQALTYFSHFFEKP

-371 LAIVGAVGA
+371 LGIAGVVI
-380 LVALTRGD
+380 ALTSLSRTD
-388 VPARRKTILLIVT
+388 ISPRRKTILLMLT
-401 LAATLPLA
+401 LATTLPLLV
-409 TAMAKRPALY
+409 AMVKRPALY

-431 MTVLAGTAFA
+431 MGVLGGVAFT
-441 WGMDWL
+441 WL
-447 KENRRH
+447 MGWLRGDHRGA
-453 WQPAAVAIFAF
+453 QAAAMAVFSF
-464 GLLLPLSEMIRL
+464 GLMLPLAEMIRL
-476 HPYEYTHFNHI
+476 HPYQYTHFNHI

-492 GADDLYMLDY
+492 SADALFMLDY
-502 WGLAL
+502 WGLAF
-507 KQASDGLREQLAE
+507 KQASDGLRDQLDE
-520 RQEAA
+520 RQEV
-525 PAGRKW
+525 PPHGRKW
-531 KVAVCGPQRPAQV
+531 KGAVCGPQRPAQV
-544 ALGPDFTIGWDSH
+544 ALVPDFTIVWDSH
-557 AADFAMTLGEFYCK
+557 AADFAMTLGEFY
-571 GLLAPVMVEIK
+571 
-582 RDDVVF
+582 F
-588 ARVYD
+588 
-593 IRGRSISSLLAIPAP
+593 